1 VWVDGKLPLVLGQT
15 GGALVRGFN
24 APNRVVLSRN
34 ARPGQRF
41 QLAVLV
47 ANGPLS
53 NPPANFIWVRSA
65 TLDFYRP
72 DQAQVATRTNEDV
85 LRLNPSVNA
94 IVPADAVVE
103 KLAGGFRFT
112 EGPAWVPEGQYLLFS
127 DPNSNAIY
135 RWTTD
140 GEVSI
145 YRTKSGYAGPD
156 IGAYHQPGSNGLA
169 LDKEQRVTIH
179 QHGNRRVIRVER
191 TGAVTVLADRY
202 QGKRLNSPNDLV
214 YRSDGAL
221 YFTDPPF
228 GLPKVYS
235 DPGKEL
241 PFSGVYMVRDGV
253 VSLVSTDLQ
262 GPNGIA
268 FSPDE
273 RTLYVSNWDPAKK
286 VIRAYDVRADG
297 TLANGRVF
305 FDITMTEPG
314 DDCWD
319 GLKVDRAGNVYAAGP
334 SGIYILNSAGAHLGT
349 IRLPEHVANFAWGD
363 SDFRSLYITA
373 STGLYRVR
381 LNADG
386 FTPFG
391 PLQAA
396 AR

>member
-1 VWVDGKLPLVLGQT
+1 M
-15 GGALVRGFN
+15 
-24 APNRVVLSRN
+24 VLSRN